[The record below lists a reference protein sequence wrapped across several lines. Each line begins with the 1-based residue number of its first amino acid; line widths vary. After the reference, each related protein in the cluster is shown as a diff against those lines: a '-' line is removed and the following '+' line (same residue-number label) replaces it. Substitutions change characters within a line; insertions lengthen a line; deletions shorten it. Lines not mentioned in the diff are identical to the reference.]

1 MDVRIKSY
9 KALFSFE
16 EKNSTL
22 INKNIEVKQQ
32 AKTITQHILNLNCCD
47 IFDTNL
53 ASVFVIKMDIGVHLL
68 NLSIIKFNQENSCL
82 KLTSLFRA
90 KIN

>member
-1 MDVRIKSY
+1 MDVWIKSY
-9 KALFSFE
+9 RALFSFE

-22 INKNIEVKQQ
+22 INKNIE

-53 ASVFVIKMDIGVHLL
+53 ANVS
-68 NLSIIKFNQENSCL
+68 
-82 KLTSLFRA
+82 
-90 KIN
+90 

>member
-1 MDVRIKSY
+1 MGQMDGWMDVWIKSY

-22 INKNIEVKQQ
+22 INKNIEAKQQ

-53 ASVFVIKMDIGVHLL
+53 ANVS
-68 NLSIIKFNQENSCL
+68 
-82 KLTSLFRA
+82 
-90 KIN
+90 